1 MSLIFSPHFDVFCDL
16 LLNRRTATWNLFLLC
31 TCNKKDT
38 ILQKSFFY
46 FKIFL
51 YNSKASLCLIYCLSK
66 IKRSHWLLCA
76 AKNCEFSLKIMSLP
90 RLESSGR
97 FLWNEVENYSDRE
110 GIFAL
115 RSQQTLQCWKNTLG
129 KLVVAVNTG
138 GHSIRVLNTERSVS
152 PGSNAVLHISRTQF
166 KTDFGSNADF
176 HLIRTKCIINDN
188 QS

>member
-1 MSLIFSPHFDVFCDL
+1 MSLIFSSHFDVFCDL

-76 AKNCEFSLKIMSLP
+76 AKNCDFSWKIMSLP

-97 FLWNEVENYSDRE
+97 LLWNEVENYSDRE

-115 RSQQTLQCWKNTLG
+115 RSQQIVKKMLKKTIQFLSSEEPCESDVRRCLEHCNVERIRLENLWLRSTLEAIRFEFWILKG
-129 KLVVAVNTG
+129 ALV
-138 GHSIRVLNTERSVS
+138 
-152 PGSNAVLHISRTQF
+152 PGQTPYF
-166 KTDFGSNADF
+166 T
-176 HLIRTKCIINDN
+176 
-188 QS
+188 